1 MNHDLLVIG
10 STCVD
15 VIIRVDHLP
24 RTEENLHPDSQ
35 RFAIGGCAYNVAN
48 ILGRAGASVTFV
60 TPVGEQGVFGGFAA
74 GTACEAPVCKTGL
87 TAERGERLL
96 LLSG

>member
-24 RTEENLHPDSQ
+24 RTEENLHPDSHV
-35 RFAIGGCAYNVAN
+35 RYA
-48 ILGRAGASVTFV
+48 GRRTRRVWRLCR
-60 TPVGEQGVFGGFAA
+60 

-87 TAERGERLL
+87 AAEQGERLL
-96 LLSG
+96 LLFG